1 MVVDQAGECRALRR
15 QRRKRVGPRLWRSS
29 GRRGVVESCFGCKPP
44 SVGVLFI
51 GASSSTK
58 NAVVRS
64 WRRPPIYNHNLLHR
78 RQTLNLRLQY
88 GHVNNLRPPS
98 SSTSSFSSDFSYEG
112 NMQTR
117 IPRSNGNNPYDDDR
131 ASLASSTTVGMGGG
145 MGSERSSSELSRL
158 DTDSSIFSNGSV
170 SDKGVKEWREHF
182 DVEEDEELVDSTL
195 LGPCLA
201 ACGGCPVLLPFEPK
215 EGLGLAW
222 QVLVLTVA
230 WLSVSVSP
238 WICAC
243 KGDPRPRPDLHLYQ
257 ERRFQVKHPR
267 SVLLYLLP
275 PISEHNAESQLF
287 TLYQAS
293 RRRFV
298 PFRRSYPMTSL
309 SLNVTLSFF
318 SCLFDSFTLP
328 LPKSLPSDPR

>member
-1 MVVDQAGECRALRR
+1 MPSLETAAAQKGRPPLVALVGPTGRCRELFWLQTSERWCPVHWSFEQYKECRSTILAASPNLQPQPTTPTANAQPPPAVWPR
-15 QRRKRVGPRLWRSS
+15 QQPT
-29 GRRGVVESCFGCKPP
+29 P
-44 SVGVLFI
+44 SF
-51 GASSSTK
+51 
-58 NAVVRS
+58 
-64 WRRPPIYNHNLLHR
+64 
-78 RQTLNLRLQY
+78 Q
-88 GHVNNLRPPS
+88 
-98 SSTSSFSSDFSYEG
+98 
-112 NMQTR
+112 